1 MQNVFSDK
9 DNHLDPSHRFTLN
22 STTTKISKTG
32 QFRSGRLNG
41 PSNNVAFLFIHGY
54 GTSPLDLLPLANS
67 FNQSGY
73 TCELI
78 TLKGHDDKWRA
89 LEIVE
94 VEEWE
99 FQIKDIYSRL
109 LTQFQ
114 KVYIVGFS
122 LGAILAIDLATK
134 IQVAGILGIS
144 PFFRHRNPISAAL
157 LLKLQSWMPKR
168 WSLRKLQTTSKKTL
182 NKLRWAPRLPFGLS
196 IMIAKKAK
204 NVRKRFGELSCP
216 ALFLCSIDDKV
227 SDYKTVITTVKNA
240 PNLQTKIVTLKGV
253 NHFLQFDVANETIKD
268 LTLEYFGLRRY
279 KRS

>member
-1 MQNVFSDK
+1 MISDK
-9 DNHLDPSHRFTLN
+9 DNHLNTGHKFSLSSITN
-22 STTTKISKTG
+22 KVSKTEY
-32 QFRSGRLNG
+32 FRSGRLKG
-41 PSNNVAFLFIHGY
+41 PLNNVAFLFIHGY
-54 GTSPLDLLPLANS
+54 GTSPLDLLPLAVS

-78 TLKGHDDKWRA
+78 TLKGHDDEWRA
-89 LEIVE
+89 LESVE

-99 FQIKDIYSRL
+99 FQIRDIYSRL

-157 LLKLQSWMPKR
+157 LLRLQSWMPKR

-196 IMIAKKAK
+196 IKIAKKAK
-204 NVRKRFGELSCP
+204 NVGKRFGELSCP
-216 ALFLCSIDDKV
+216 ALLVCSIDDKV
-227 SDYKTVITTVKNA
+227 SDYKTVLKTVKKA
-240 PNLQTKIVTLKGV
+240 PNLKTKIVTLKGM
-253 NHFLQFDVANETIKD
+253 NHFLQFDMGNEALKD
-268 LTLEYFGLRRY
+268 LVLEYFGL
-279 KRS
+279 